1 VTEQIAKGSWV
12 EIHRVLLA
20 AGERAPHIPE
30 DTRKVPLEMRVKG
43 FLLEPAALGA
53 EARIETPAGRTL
65 GGTLV
70 RVNPPYDHSFGPPL
84 PELSAIGPQLRALLH
99 QQGDGDEG

>member
-1 VTEQIAKGSWV
+1 VQIK
-12 EIHRVLLA
+12 
-20 AGERAPHIPE
+20 
-30 DTRKVPLEMRVKG
+30 
-43 FLLEPAALGA
+43 
-53 EARIETPAGRTL
+53 TPAGRTL

-84 PELSAIGPQLRALLH
+84 PELSAIGPQVRALLR